1 MILKHAVC
9 CKWVVEM
16 SGSSQDLM
24 AQLNF
29 YGVGGDPTGR
39 DKEFLNTCISPHV
52 KLAQSCV
59 IL

>member
-1 MILKHAVC
+1 MILKRAMFC
-9 CKWVVEM
+9 EWVVEM

-29 YGVGGDPTGR
+29 YGVGVDPFGR

-52 KLAQSCV
+52 KFGQSCV

>member
-1 MILKHAVC
+1 MFC
-9 CKWVVEM
+9 EWVVEM

-29 YGVGGDPTGR
+29 YGVGVDPFGR

-52 KLAQSCV
+52 KFGQSCV

>member
-39 DKEFLNTCISPHV
+39 DKEFLNT
-52 KLAQSCV
+52 
-59 IL
+59 